1 VGKGSNKWGRDQ
13 RGASLVETALVMGI
27 LILLAI
33 GVGDLGRA
41 FHGYIVITNAAREG
55 ARYASH
61 FPADQ
66 DGIENVTIQEALGS
80 QVQLAADNIEIL
92 GLGGAGGAPIR
103 VTVTYSLTTIL
114 GGAIGMPDLTLRNGA
129 EMVVFGVGS

>member
-1 VGKGSNKWGRDQ
+1 MSRRLRTWGRDQ

-41 FHGYIVITNAAREG
+41 FHSYIVITNAAREG
-55 ARYASH
+55 ARYGSR

-66 DGIENVTIQEALGS
+66 GGIENATVQEALDS
-80 QVQLAADNIEIL
+80 QVALAPGNVEIS
-92 GLGGAGGAPIR
+92 GLGGAGGDPIR
-103 VTVTYSLTTIL
+103 VTVTFTLPTIL
-114 GGAIGMPDLTLRNGA
+114 GGAIGMPDLTLRNHA
-129 EMVVFGVGS
+129 EMIIYGVG